1 MDWLQEPLRLLNG
14 CSRYGEFGL
23 QNGERYQ
30 IGLFAKMKSVL
41 NQEQERL
48 LKQTRDVLGRLRDVL
63 ADAGAAD
70 ADRAALAESLRQLDE
85 LFLLVVA
92 GEFNSGKSA
101 FINALLGRPLLAEGV
116 TPTTSQ
122 IHVLQYG
129 EESSQT
135 PREQGVWRH
144 TAPVALLENIHIV
157 DTPGTNAILR
167 EHEALTEEF
176 IPRSDLVL
184 FVTSADRPFTESER
198 VFLTK
203 IRDWGKKI
211 VLVINKID
219 ILPEEDDVAQVVQ
232 FVKDAGEKLVGDIA
246 AVFPVSAKLAKGAK
260 EGQPQLWQGS
270 RFEPLEAYIEETLD
284 DAGRFR
290 LKLMNPLGVGRRLV
304 SEQLEATEAD
314 LELLQADAALLD
326 DIQRQMTYYNDD
338 MQRNF
343 QARLGEIENVLYEM
357 ERRGNEFF
365 DETLR
370 FGRIPDLIRSK
381 HIQEEFEEIV
391 VADTPRRIEKRVSEL
406 VDWMV
411 EQDLRQW
418 NAVREHLAR
427 RREDVAGRIV
437 GESGPREGTLAYDR
451 QRLIDS
457 IGEATR
463 RTIESYDKEQE
474 AQEIAG
480 AARQAVVNTGLAG
493 VGVGL
498 GVAVAIAAH
507 AALLDWTGIVGGITA
522 AAIGLL
528 ILPARRRRAKQELGE
543 KLAELRQKLMRN
555 LTEQFERELRRSTQR
570 VEDTIA
576 PFARFVRSERDKL
589 AEQEEALVELEAHIE
604 GLRKQLE
611 ALRE

>member
-1 MDWLQEPLRLLNG
+1 MEAILNP
-14 CSRYGEFGL
+14 
-23 QNGERYQ
+23 
-30 IGLFAKMKSVL
+30 A
-41 NQEQERL
+41 QERI
-48 LKQTRDVLGRLRDVL
+48 LKQTRDVLGRLREVL
-63 ADAGAAD
+63 ADAGAAE
-70 ADRAALAESLRQLDE
+70 ADRAALAESIQQLDD

-101 FINALLGRPLLAEGV
+101 FINALIGQPLLAEGV

-129 EESSQT
+129 EENSRAPSE
-135 PREQGVWRH
+135 RGMWRH
-144 TAPVALLENIHIV
+144 TAPVPLLQNLHIV

-167 EHEALTEEF
+167 EHETLTEEF

-198 VFLTK
+198 SFLTK

-219 ILPEEDDVAQVVQ
+219 ILPEEEDVAQVLG
-232 FVKDAGEKLVGDIA
+232 FVKDAGQKLVGDIA
-246 AVFPVSAKLAKGAK
+246 AVFPVSARLAKAAK
-260 EGQPQLWQGS
+260 GGQPQLWQSS

-284 DAGRFR
+284 DAGRFQ
-290 LKLMNPLGVGRRLV
+290 LKLLNPLGVGRRLV
-304 SEQLEATEAD
+304 EEQLEATEAD
-314 LELLQADAALLD
+314 LELLQADAALLE
-326 DIQRQMTYYNDD
+326 DIQRQMTYYNED

-357 ERRGNEFF
+357 ERRGNDFF
-365 DETLR
+365 DETIR

-381 HIQEEFEEIV
+381 HVQREFEEVV

-418 NAVREHLAR
+418 TAVSEHLAR
-427 RREDVAGRIV
+427 RREEHAARIV

-457 IGEATR
+457 IGEAAR

-474 AQEIAG
+474 AEQIAG

-498 GVAVAIAAH
+498 GVAVAVAAH
-507 AALLDWTGIVGGITA
+507 AALLDWTGIIGGITA

-528 ILPARRRRAKQELGE
+528 ILPARRRRAKRELSE
-543 KLAELRQKLMRN
+543 KLAELRQKLMRS

-589 AEQEEALVELEAHIE
+589 KEQEEELVELEAHIE
-604 GLRKQLE
+604 GLRRQLE
-611 ALRE
+611 APLE